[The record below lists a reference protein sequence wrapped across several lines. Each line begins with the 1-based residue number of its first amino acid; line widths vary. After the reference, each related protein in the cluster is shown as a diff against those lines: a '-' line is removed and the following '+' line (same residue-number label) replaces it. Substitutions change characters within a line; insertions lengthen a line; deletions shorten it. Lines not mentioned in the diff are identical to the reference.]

1 MESGGLIMASPTTPA
16 SAGRSTGSRAR
27 PRSGSKTQPPAD
39 PRSRVP
45 RRNDDGRLVRGRKS
59 RARIRQAALELF
71 REKGFDGATLRAI
84 AARAGMGAS
93 SIYRHV
99 ASKEELLIEEL
110 ADLQEDAWT
119 QFRNADER
127 GHSTRQRVNHFLDV
141 QHALLTR
148 DRDLILIAMRSTTKP
163 DAAVSRRVLN
173 LHDRTIGLLAEILQM
188 GRKNKDLATSVNVL
202 EAANAL
208 FHITLGARIA
218 WSNGLVSDEGC
229 RKSVQAGVN
238 ILFEGLEA

>member
-1 MESGGLIMASPTTPA
+1 MAAPTATSG
-16 SAGRSTGSRAR
+16 RAR
-27 PRSGSKTQPPAD
+27 KSTRANAEGKQAAD

-45 RRNDDGRLVRGRKS
+45 LREDDGRLVRGRKS

-84 AARAGMGAS
+84 ASRAGMGAS

-99 ASKEELLIEEL
+99 KSKEELLIEEL

-119 QFRNADER
+119 QFRKRDARE
-127 GHSTRQRVNHFLDV
+127 HSTRQRVGLFLDA
-141 QHALLTR
+141 QHELLTR
-148 DRDLILIAMRSTTKP
+148 DRDLCLIALRATTRP
-163 DAAVSRRVLN
+163 EAEVARRVLN

-188 GRKNKDLATSVNVL
+188 GRKNNDLASRVNVL

-218 WSNGLVSDEGC
+218 WSNGLVRAEGC
-229 RKSVQAGVN
+229 RKSIEAGVN

>member
-1 MESGGLIMASPTTPA
+1 MASPTTA
-16 SAGRSTGSRAR
+16 SSGAAR
-27 PRSGSKTQPPAD
+27 PTRKTQRPQSAPD

-45 RRNDDGRLVRGRKS
+45 LREDDGRLVRGRKS

-99 ASKEELLIEEL
+99 KSKEELLIEEL

-119 QFRNADER
+119 QFRKTDVRE
-127 GHSTRQRVNHFLDV
+127 HSTRLRLGHFLDV

-148 DRDLILIAMRSTTKP
+148 DRDLSLIALRSTTRP
-163 DAAVSRRVLN
+163 EATVARRVLN

-188 GRKNKDLATSVNVL
+188 GRKNKDLSPNVNVL

-218 WSNGLVSDEGC
+218 WSNGLVSAEGC
-229 RKSVQAGVN
+229 RKSIEAGVN

>member
-1 MESGGLIMASPTTPA
+1 MASPTT
-16 SAGRSTGSRAR
+16 SQGRVRSTS
-27 PRSGSKTQPPAD
+27 PRKAKPPAD

-45 RRNDDGRLVRGRKS
+45 RRSDDGRLVRGRKS
-59 RARIRQAALELF
+59 RERIRQAALELF

-119 QFRNADER
+119 QFRNADKR
-127 GHSTRQRVNHFLDV
+127 SHSTRQRVSHFLDV
-141 QHALLTR
+141 QHELLTR
-148 DRDLILIAMRSTTKP
+148 DRDLSLIAMRSTTKP
-163 DAAVSRRVLN
+163 DAAVSRRVLT
-173 LHDRTIGLLAEILQM
+173 LYDRTIGLLAEILQM
-188 GRKNKDLATSVNVL
+188 GRKNKDLAPGANVL

-218 WSNGLVSDEGC
+218 WSNGLVSAEGC
-229 RKSVQAGVN
+229 RKSIEAGVN
-238 ILFEGLEA
+238 VLFEGLEA

>member
-1 MESGGLIMASPTTPA
+1 MASPTTSPGA
-16 SAGRSTGSRAR
+16 TSTQAR
-27 PRSGSKTQPPAD
+27 KSTRKSKEPAD

-59 RARIRQAALELF
+59 RERIRQAALELF

-110 ADLQEDAWT
+110 ADLQEDAWA
-119 QFRNADER
+119 QFRKADER

-141 QHALLTR
+141 QHELLTR
-148 DRDLILIAMRSTTKP
+148 DRDLSLIAMRSTTKP

-173 LHDRTIGLLAEILQM
+173 LYDRTIGLLAEILQM
-188 GRKNKDLATSVNVL
+188 GRKNKDLAPSVNVL

-218 WSNGLVSDEGC
+218 WSNGLVSAEGC
-229 RKSVQAGVN
+229 RKSIQAGVN

>member
-1 MESGGLIMASPTTPA
+1 MASPTTTSSTA
-16 SAGRSTGSRAR
+16 SAAPRKRATGNRSEAS
-27 PRSGSKTQPPAD
+27 D

-110 ADLQEDAWT
+110 ADLQEDAWA
-119 QFRNADER
+119 QFRNTDER
-127 GHSTRQRVNHFLDV
+127 AHSTRQRVNHFLDV
-141 QHALLTR
+141 QHEMLTR
-148 DRDLILIAMRSTTKP
+148 DRDLSLIAMRSTTKP
-163 DAAVSRRVLN
+163 DAAVSRRVLA
-173 LHDRTIGLLAEILQM
+173 LYDRTIGLLAEILQM
-188 GRKNKDLATSVNVL
+188 GRKNKDLSPNVNVL
-202 EAANAL
+202 QAAQAL
-208 FHITLGARIA
+208 FHVTLGARIA
-218 WSNGLVSDEGC
+218 WSNGLVSAEGC
-229 RKSVQAGVN
+229 RKSIQAGVN
-238 ILFEGLEA
+238 ILFEGLEK

>member
-1 MESGGLIMASPTTPA
+1 MASPTNTSTTA
-16 SAGRSTGSRAR
+16 SAATRTRAVGKR
-27 PRSGSKTQPPAD
+27 AEAVD

-45 RRNDDGRLVRGRKS
+45 RRKDDGRLVRGRKS

-110 ADLQEDAWT
+110 ADLQEDAWA
-119 QFRNADER
+119 QFRNTDER
-127 GHSTRQRVNHFLDV
+127 SHSTRQRVNHFLDA
-141 QHALLTR
+141 QHGMLTR
-148 DRDLILIAMRSTTKP
+148 DRDLSLIALRSTTKP
-163 DAAVSRRVLN
+163 DAAVSRRVLA
-173 LHDRTIGLLAEILQM
+173 LYDRTIGLLAEILQM
-188 GRKNKDLATSVNVL
+188 GRKNKDLAPTVNVL
-202 EAANAL
+202 QAAQAL
-208 FHITLGARIA
+208 FHVTLGARIA
-218 WSNGLVSDEGC
+218 WSNGLVSAEGC
-229 RKSVQAGVN
+229 RKSIQAGVN